1 MAETDRGA
9 APPNHW
15 LRLMEARAV
24 FELGSVLAAAPWLR
38 MIGRGDNHPVLIL
51 PGFLADDSSTLPL
64 RYILRGQGYWVDGW
78 DLGRNVGPTPH
89 IVDGLIAK
97 LQMMH
102 DRHDSP
108 VTLIGWSLGGI
119 YARRLARK
127 FPHLVRQ
134 VITLGSPFRINPED
148 RSAVSRIYDRLSPQH
163 IPLVEEALPGHDA
176 GELLVPASSIY
187 TRSDGV
193 VRWWQCLDDE
203 GPIRENI
210 EVYGSHSGLGFN
222 PAAIFAITDRLAQK
236 PGEWKKFKAPPGT
249 SQFFPKPATWRPTVA
264 A

>member
-1 MAETDRGA
+1 MLPSIFMPPTVVRA
-9 APPNHW
+9 ASGDPSAAQ
-15 LRLMEARAV
+15 RL
-24 FELGSVLAAAPWLR
+24 W
-38 MIGRGDNHPVLIL
+38 D
-51 PGFLADDSSTLPL
+51 TLEPF
-64 RYILRGQGYWVDGW
+64 
-78 DLGRNVGPTPH
+78 
-89 IVDGLIAK
+89 
-97 LQMMH
+97 H
-102 DRHDSP
+102 DREA
-108 VTLIGWSLGGI
+108 VG
-119 YARRLARK
+119 
-127 FPHLVRQ
+127 
-134 VITLGSPFRINPED
+134 RIAEPED
-148 RSAVSRIYDRLSPQH
+148 EPMPVPSTAV
-163 IPLVEEALPGHDA
+163 
-176 GELLVPASSIY
+176 Y